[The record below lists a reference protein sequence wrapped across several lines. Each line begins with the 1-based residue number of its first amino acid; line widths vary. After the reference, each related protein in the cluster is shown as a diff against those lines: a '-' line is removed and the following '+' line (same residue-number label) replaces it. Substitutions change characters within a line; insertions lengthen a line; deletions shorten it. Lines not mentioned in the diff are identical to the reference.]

1 MIAIGCAD
9 HRSPVF
15 NTKQRLAS
23 RTFTR
28 RSKPCKA
35 GRNGVPVGPMT
46 QPYPQLEGKMRYFLC
61 VMGMVMIIEGLP
73 YFGWPEKMKPWLK
86 KIMDTDDGDLRK
98 IGAVL
103 VAAGLLLVYL
113 GRS

>member
-1 MIAIGCAD
+1 
-9 HRSPVF
+9 
-15 NTKQRLAS
+15 
-23 RTFTR
+23 
-28 RSKPCKA
+28 
-35 GRNGVPVGPMT
+35 
-46 QPYPQLEGKMRYFLC
+46 
-61 VMGMVMIIEGLP
+61 
-73 YFGWPEKMKPWLK
+73 MKPWLK